1 MCLRMPRQKKL
12 RLTLLSVLLA
22 RHGWAWSCDD
32 ENATTQLTKKRLT
45 EPEAV
50 CNDGTSAAYYWKRGS
65 DPMTYLIYLGGGG
78 QCWDMESCRARY
90 NGTAYP
96 YHDCYSSSTASPCFM
111 SSKDYG
117 STCNKTGIF
126 SEDPLLNPALATAT
140 KLYVPYC
147 TSDAHVGNGM
157 LGDWQFRGKKVV
169 EAVLAD
175 AARNLGMGLV
185 EGTRLVFGGGSAG
198 GRGALVWLDAVA
210 KSVPTTVSVVGFL
223 DSPYY
228 LDLQPYAS
236 STFVGFPTLTNLSW
250 TNFNASATVEAGTA
264 VCTNVF
270 FQSPWK
276 CAMGQ
281 YAAPFVT
288 QTPHLVVASQFDA
301 WQISNSVLGFN
312 GIVFYPGF
320 DEDQLEYVL
329 SFGEATK
336 GSLSNT
342 LAMSTAVVSP
352 ACYSH
357 HLSEMP
363 NFWAD
368 TTIDNAS
375 QASAL
380 ADLLLRGV
388 VGRHIDDCD
397 GFNCGVCTS

>member
-1 MCLRMPRQKKL
+1 
-12 RLTLLSVLLA
+12 
-22 RHGWAWSCDD
+22 
-32 ENATTQLTKKRLT
+32 
-45 EPEAV
+45 
-50 CNDGTSAAYYWKRGS
+50 
-65 DPMTYLIYLGGGG
+65 
-78 QCWDMESCRARY
+78 
-90 NGTAYP
+90 
-96 YHDCYSSSTASPCFM
+96 M

-126 SEDPLLNPALATAT
+126 NEDPSLNPALAMAT

-147 TSDAHVGNGM
+147 TSDAHVGNSEV
-157 LGDWQFRGKKVV
+157 GDWQFRGKKVV

-175 AARNLGMGLV
+175 AARSLGMGLV
-185 EGTRLVFGGGSAG
+185 EGTRLIFGGGSAG
-198 GRGALVWLDAVA
+198 GRGALLWLDTVA
-210 KSVPTTVSVVGFL
+210 DSVPATVSVVGFL

-236 STFVGFPTLTNLSW
+236 DTFVGFPTLTSLAW
-250 TNFNASATVEAGTA
+250 TNFNVSSTVEAGTA
-264 VCTNVF
+264 ACTDVY

-276 CAMGQ
+276 CSMGQ
-281 YAAPFVT
+281 YAVPFVK
-288 QTPHLVVASQFDA
+288 QTPYLVVASQFDA

-312 GIVFYPGF
+312 GIVLYPSF
-320 DEDQLEYVL
+320 DQDQLEYVL
-329 SFGEATK
+329 RFGKATR

-342 LAMSTAVVSP
+342 LAISKALVSP

-368 TTIDNAS
+368 TTLDNAS

-380 ADLLLRGV
+380 ADLVLRGV
-388 VGRHIDDCD
+388 AGHHIDDCV